1 MIRHWLLPLG
11 FGVVLAGAAWQVTLI
26 AFPDVLMSLAV
37 NRVAKGGFNVMRHAP
52 PPTAKERAIVRPN
65 PDLAF
70 SYCPYD
76 LAKGAVL
83 IDAVPVAGPYWS
95 LSIFDSHTD
104 TVFVRNGGQAKDKPF
119 RVAIARAGQ
128 PIPVGYQLVP
138 VDGNRGIALVRILVE
153 NRADFPAIDSA
164 RQGTKCRS
172 AG

>member
-1 MIRHWLLPLG
+1 MIRRWLLPLALG
-11 FGVVLAGAAWQVTLI
+11 LLLAGAAWQVTLI

-37 NRVAKGGFNVMRHAP
+37 KRVAKGGFNTIRHAP

-76 LAKGAVL
+76 LAHGPVL
-83 IDAVPVAGPYWS
+83 IDAAPVAGPYWS

-104 TVFVRNGGQAKDKPF
+104 TVFVRNGMQAQDRPF
-119 RVAIARAGQ
+119 RVAIVRTGQSAPAGYE
-128 PIPVGYQLVP
+128 PVP
-138 VDGNRGIALVRILVE
+138 VTGNQGIALVRILVE
-153 NRADFPAIDSA
+153 NRASFAAIDRA
-164 RQGTKCRS
+164 RRATICRP